1 MVDWKRV
8 RLRQDLTWNAK
19 NSTIEYMFQ
28 LVGGAWFGESQ
39 VKR

>member
-8 RLRQDLTWNAK
+8 RLRQDLTRNAK
-19 NSTIEYMFQ
+19 NSTIEKWLYW
-28 LVGGAWFGESQ
+28 VGGARFGESQ